1 LQKISLFRRT
11 SARLS
16 YIEGDDTKSISVKRV
31 PCSPIPRSDP
41 NPKLLFIYPPIGAN
55 YISIT
60 SNELLRLPEGVYLN
74 DSLVDF
80 DLRLIFDRSS
90 ENVRIQTHIFSSFF
104 YRKISEAG
112 FCEMLTK
119 VNVFEKSFIFIPINE
134 AYNGMAKLIIIGYIG
149 ILQ

>member
-1 LQKISLFRRT
+1 MDGIHHGSCKISLFRRT
-11 SARLS
+11 SARLGTVN
-16 YIEGDDTKSISVKRV
+16 YAEGDDTKSASVKSI

-41 NPKLLFIYPPIGAN
+41 NPKLLFIYPPVGAN

-90 ENVRIQTHIFSSFF
+90 EDIRVRTHIFSSFF
-104 YRKISEAG
+104 YRKISETG
-112 FCEMLTK
+112 FCETLTK
-119 VNVFEKSFIFIPINE
+119 VNIFEKSYIFIPINE
-134 AYNGMAKLIIIGYIG
+134 AYHMG
-149 ILQ
+149 